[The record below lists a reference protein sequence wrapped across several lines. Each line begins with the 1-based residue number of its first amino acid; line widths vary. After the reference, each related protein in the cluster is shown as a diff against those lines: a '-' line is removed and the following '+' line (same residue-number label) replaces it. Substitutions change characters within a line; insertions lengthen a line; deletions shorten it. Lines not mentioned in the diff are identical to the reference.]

1 VGVKAKNGDILGLV
15 FAQGS
20 EKQEAPVLKG
30 PLTLRKKEIGSSI
43 VFFRRWWSANEAGE
57 LSLPMTP
64 SLFDQPGQLIVT
76 LYSKESIVWSE
87 VIAWPRGGS

>member
-1 VGVKAKNGDILGLV
+1 VGVKAKNGDILRLV

-20 EKQEAPVLKG
+20 EKLEAPVLKG

-43 VFFRRWWSANEAGE
+43 VFFRRWWPANEAGD